1 MCRSEAESDDLEWSQ
16 LEHRLVRRP
25 VSDQCAGGRERA
37 FQQVGLGDRR
47 YGERGPQP
55 GMGAA
60 AVGLVQPHDHVT
72 TTVLSE
78 LDRLDDD
85 RLVVHR
91 DERRDRACAFD
102 LP

>member
-1 MCRSEAESDDLEWSQ
+1 MTIWNGRSSSIASSVA
-16 LEHRLVRRP
+16 RSPISARV
-25 VSDQCAGGRERA
+25 VGRGRSS
-37 FQQVGLGDRR
+37 GLGDRR
-47 YGERGPQP
+47 YRERGPQP
-55 GMGAA
+55 GTGAA

-91 DERRDRACAFD
+91 DKRRDRACAFD